1 MPMRQFKINF
11 IGYVVFCIC
20 KVSNYFGRFN
30 DLWKNFKD
38 LTQIKKI
45 EIDQIILAISI

>member
-20 KVSNYFGRFN
+20 KVSNYFRIFN
-30 DLWKNFKD
+30 DLWWIFKD
-38 LTQIKKI
+38 LTQINKI
-45 EIDQIILAISI
+45 EIDQIILAISF